1 MNTIEP
7 TLIKKKELA
16 KRLSVST
23 RSIDTWVGKRM
34 IPYIRKRPIIVPLV
48 AAARSARLGPCL
60 LQNHPGLG
68 DVTDGPPRRGSWKWR
83 CRHLLQAPWSSSWK
97 AAGAFC
103 SVRLPMSPCCCN

>member
-34 IPYIRKRPIIVPLV
+34 IPYIQITPRFYLYEFDAVLAAVRKHYQVD
-48 AAARSARLGPCL
+48 AAQG
-60 LQNHPGLG
+60 
-68 DVTDGPPRRGSWKWR
+68 
-83 CRHLLQAPWSSSWK
+83 
-97 AAGAFC
+97 
-103 SVRLPMSPCCCN
+103 

>member
-34 IPYIRKRPIIVPLV
+34 IPYIQITPRFYLYDFEAVLAAVRKHYQVD
-48 AAARSARLGPCL
+48 AAQP
-60 LQNHPGLG
+60 
-68 DVTDGPPRRGSWKWR
+68 
-83 CRHLLQAPWSSSWK
+83 
-97 AAGAFC
+97 
-103 SVRLPMSPCCCN
+103 

>member
-34 IPYIRKRPIIVPLV
+34 IPYIQITPRFYLYDFEAVLAAIRKHYKVD
-48 AAARSARLGPCL
+48 AAQG
-60 LQNHPGLG
+60 
-68 DVTDGPPRRGSWKWR
+68 
-83 CRHLLQAPWSSSWK
+83 
-97 AAGAFC
+97 
-103 SVRLPMSPCCCN
+103 